1 MKKNMKSLFSED
13 VQKILSDDTL
23 TAIEEAIENKVKL
36 AEKAVLESQDEVYAE
51 KLKALVE
58 AIDKDHTAKMR
69 RILEKDDKAKSAK
82 LLSIVKKYE
91 RAQNTDLKKF
101 KKSLLESVG
110 AFLDEFINESISKD
124 DLEQA
129 VKNKTAYNVLENLR
143 KVLAVDTTLMK
154 ESISSA
160 ILDGKKE
167 YDALKESHIKLQKQF
182 KVLKEQKEDA
192 DKKIFLESKCS
203 KFPETKKNFIIK
215 ALGDKSLKFIE
226 ENFDYSIRLFDNQEK
241 KQLQNLKEDAIK
253 ERPIK
258 PDFVKE
264 EKILTEK
271 LNKEDEA
278 IDPYIQ
284 EMDKQS
290 FRK

>member
-1 MKKNMKSLFSED
+1 MKKNLKSLFSED

-36 AEKAVLESQDEVYAE
+36 AEDAALRAQDEVYAE

-58 AIDKDHTAKMR
+58 AIDKDHTKKMK

-82 LLSIVKKYE
+82 LLSLVKKYE
-91 RAQNTDLKKF
+91 RSQGQDLKKF
-101 KKSLLESVG
+101 KKTIVESVG

-124 DLEQA
+124 DLSQA
-129 VKNKTAYNVLENLR
+129 VKNKSAYNVLENLR
-143 KVLAVDTTLMK
+143 KVLAVDSTLMK
-154 ESISSA
+154 EFVTSA
-160 ILDGKKE
+160 ILDGKQE
-167 YDALKESHIKLQKQF
+167 YDTLKESHIKLQKQF
-182 KVLKEQKEDA
+182 KVLKEQKEEA
-192 DKKIFLESKCS
+192 DKKVFLESKCA
-203 KFPETKKNFIIK
+203 KFPQTKKNFITK

-226 ENFDYSIRLFDNQEK
+226 ENFDYSIRLFDKQEK

-253 ERPIK
+253 ERPNK

-271 LNKEDEA
+271 LNKEDDA
-278 IDPYIQ
+278 INPYLQ
-284 EMDKQS
+284 EMDKMR
-290 FRK
+290 F